1 MSTTTSET
9 GALWRLGATELAT
22 AIRDGE
28 VSSREVI
35 ETHLARIEQVNPAVN
50 ALRVTLAEQARG
62 AADAAD
68 RRRADGAPLGPL
80 HGVPFT
86 VKENIDVAGT
96 ATTWGLAAM
105 SEAVA
110 PRDAPV
116 VANLRAA
123 GAIPIGRSNLPDLAL
138 RWHTDNALAGATINP
153 WNPRLTPGGSSAGES
168 VALATGMTPLGL
180 GNDIGGSLRWPSQC
194 AGTVALRPSHGRV
207 PDANDI
213 PPTDGPLAIQFFNS
227 QGPMARTVE
236 DLRTAFEAMIAPS
249 PRDPWHT
256 PAPARG
262 PASDRLAT
270 VAIAVPDDTDS
281 EVRQGITRAADAL
294 TAAGYDLRAQQP
306 PDIERAMTLWVE
318 LLNDDVRRF
327 WPAVEPIASDGARR
341 FTSHALSATEPL
353 DVAGYAS
360 RWQARQELAR
370 AWSIQQGE
378 TPLIL
383 APVCLRQPFA
393 VDADLGG
400 AEDVQRILASLRMVV
415 AVNLLGLPAVAV
427 SAGLDGAGLPLGVQ
441 VIGPRFREDL
451 CLDAAAAIEQALGTP
466 VPIDPRG

>member
-9 GALWRLGATELAT
+9 GALWRLGATELAS

-50 ALRVTLAEQARG
+50 ALRVTLADQAREE
-62 AADAAD
+62 ADAAD
-68 RRRADGAPLGPL
+68 RRRAEGAPLGPL

-123 GAIPIGRSNLPDLAL
+123 GAIPIGRGNLPDMAL

-153 WNPRLTPGGSSAGES
+153 WNPRLTPGGSSAGEA

-194 AGTVALRPSHGRV
+194 AGTAALRPSHGRV
-207 PDANDI
+207 PDASDI
-213 PPTDGPLAIQFFNS
+213 PPTDGPPAIQFFNS

-249 PRDPWHT
+249 PRDPWHI

-262 PASDRLAT
+262 VASDRLPT
-270 VAIAVPDDTDS
+270 IAIALPDDTDPV
-281 EVRQGITRAADAL
+281 VR
-294 TAAGYDLRAQQP
+294 
-306 PDIERAMTLWVE
+306 
-318 LLNDDVRRF
+318 
-327 WPAVEPIASDGARR
+327 ARG
-341 FTSHALSATEPL
+341 H
-353 DVAGYAS
+353 AS
-360 RWQARQELAR
+360 RRRAR
-370 AWSIQQGE
+370 GGG
-378 TPLIL
+378 
-383 APVCLRQPFA
+383 LR
-393 VDADLGG
+393 
-400 AEDVQRILASLRMVV
+400 
-415 AVNLLGLPAVAV
+415 PAH
-427 SAGLDGAGLPLGVQ
+427 
-441 VIGPRFREDL
+441 
-451 CLDAAAAIEQALGTP
+451 AAAAGRRASDDAVGRAAQ
-466 VPIDPRG
+466 